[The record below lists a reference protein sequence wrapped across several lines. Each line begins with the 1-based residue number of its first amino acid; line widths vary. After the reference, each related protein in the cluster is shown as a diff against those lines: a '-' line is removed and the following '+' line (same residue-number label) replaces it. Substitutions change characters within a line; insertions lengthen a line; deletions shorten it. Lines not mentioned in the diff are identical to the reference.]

1 MIARRPTRIDC
12 DVGSLPAD
20 LAAVD
25 ALARLQLEGR
35 RLGLDLHLRHAS
47 HELQELLCLAGLRD
61 ALRVEMSGHAEE
73 RKQRLGVEEERELDD
88 PAV

>member
-12 DVGSLPAD
+12 DVSSVPPD

-25 ALARLQLEGR
+25 TLARLQLEGR
-35 RLGLDLHLRHAS
+35 RLGLDLQLSHAS
-47 HELQELLCLAGLRD
+47 RELQELLRFAGLSD
-61 ALRVEMSGHAEE
+61 ALRVEMSGHAEQ